1 MTPSVDAAEEGG
13 RPSPQ
18 PRPLALWL
26 RRLWSL
32 LHGSE
37 DRIRATVFGTFDGAT
52 SSFGVTFAMFA
63 QHRQPVAFLAP
74 ILGLAI
80 ASAAGMGGGEA
91 ASSGRSN
98 MVNRALVMGACTFFG
113 VIVVA
118 LPYFFVQGP
127 VALVTS
133 LALALALGAAIA
145 ERRRR
150 ELGSL
155 LAYGLTFGVLAVAIG
170 VTSAV
175 AVLLPGSGA

>member
-1 MTPSVDAAEEGG
+1 
-13 RPSPQ
+13 
-18 PRPLALWL
+18 
-26 RRLWSL
+26 
-32 LHGSE
+32 
-37 DRIRATVFGTFDGAT
+37 
-52 SSFGVTFAMFA
+52 
-63 QHRQPVAFLAP
+63 
-74 ILGLAI
+74 
-80 ASAAGMGGGEA
+80 
-91 ASSGRSN
+91 
-98 MVNRALVMGACTFFG
+98 MVNRALVMGACTFLG

-127 VALVTS
+127 VASVTS